1 MTQSIDRRNFL
12 GLVLAAP
19 ALSRTCT
26 AIGQPDGEPESPLI
40 GPRERIVFFGDSI
53 TQGGSYVAYLEALTR
68 LRFPNSAIEIHNHG
82 ISSETISGTSEPDHD
97 PRRPWAHER
106 FARDVADWHPT
117 LLVSCFGMNDGNYH
131 PFDEDRFAR
140 YREGINRLLERASR
154 EAGVRRTILC
164 TPPPFDAYQ
173 RKNGDPKATHYGYK
187 YPAVDYDATLS
198 RYAQWLLTLRDNGQ
212 TVVDLHGPMNRH
224 LAQRRKARVSFTLM
238 PDGVHPDATGHAV
251 MAINLARQI
260 GLTGPRST
268 IAIAGNLES
277 AKVNSGMITGSN
289 RTDGGLEVELAMP
302 ARWRFSVGVDADSM
316 ALENVAEAFDAIR
329 ITLERPQEGMF
340 EVTWTEGPETAP
352 IARQASGRELAEG
365 IRLVPAETSNA
376 PAAQAGERLAQ
387 AVMKHRQ
394 AAAAAWR
401 GRAMKLPKDAEAR
414 GPQLEELA
422 TEAAAAAE
430 LSKLAGT
437 RVPGARLK
445 IRRLP
450 T

>member
-1 MTQSIDRRNFL
+1 MTRTIDRRNFL

-19 ALSRTCT
+19 ALSRTGI
-26 AIGQPDGEPESPLI
+26 ARGKAERKPGSPLI

-53 TQGGSYVAYLEALTR
+53 TQGGSYVAYLETLLR
-68 LRFPNSAIEIHNHG
+68 LRFPASAIEIHNHG

-117 LLVSCFGMNDGNYH
+117 ILMSCFGMNDGNYH
-131 PFDEDRFAR
+131 PFDEDRFDR
-140 YREGINRLLERASR
+140 YREGIRRLIERAGK
-154 EAGVRRTILC
+154 EAGVRRTIFC

-187 YPAVDYDATLS
+187 YPAVEYDATLG
-198 RYAQWLLTLRDNGQ
+198 RYAQWLLTLRENGQ

-224 LAQRRKARVSFTLM
+224 LAQRRKDRVSFTLM
-238 PDGVHPDATGHAV
+238 PDAVHPDATGHAV
-251 MAINLARQI
+251 MAITIARQI

-268 IAIAGNLES
+268 ITIAGNLES
-277 AKVNSGMITGSN
+277 AKVDSGTISGSN
-289 RTDGGLEVELAMP
+289 RTDGVLELELAVP
-302 ARWRFSVGVDADSM
+302 ARWRFGDGVDAESM

-329 ITLERPQEGMF
+329 VTLEKPLEVMF
-340 EVTWTEGPETAP
+340 EVTWTEGPEVAP
-352 IARQASGRELAEG
+352 IVRRASGRELAEG
-365 IRLVPAETSNA
+365 IRLVPAEASKS
-376 PAAQAGERLAQ
+376 PAAQSGERLAL

-401 GRAMKLPKDAEAR
+401 GRAMKVPRDAEAR

-430 LSKLAGT
+430 LSKLAASHI
-437 RVPGARLK
+437 PGARLK